1 MKKILSYVAIFIATI
16 NCYAQITFEKGYF
29 ISNEGEKVEC
39 LIKNIDWKDTPTE
52 FIYKR
57 SAIDS
62 EKTNTINSIKEFGI
76 YNSSKYI
83 RANID
88 IDKSSSIVGE
98 LSNNRNPVFIRETL
112 FLKVLIEGDA
122 SLFSYKNSNLKR
134 FFFSTN
140 EREVTQLIYKK
151 YTNNYTIYENKQF
164 LQQLF
169 NNLKCHTLTTK
180 RIEALKYNDSS
191 LSNFFIDYNECKN
204 SESINF
210 YRNSKKRKAF
220 SLAIKAGVNNNSLS
234 IKNSTDNSRNTD
246 FGNKISGRFGIEA
259 EYIFPFNKNKWSL
272 VIAPAYQSFKSQKST
287 ESNNVSGNT
296 LVSSI
301 NYSSIEVPI
310 GVKHSFFLNKNSKIY
325 LLGSYVVTDIK
336 IDSAVDF
343 NRGDGSNLS
352 SLNIKPNSSF
362 AVTLGYKYDKYSID
376 LRYNSKDLLGNY
388 SFWSSDYKS
397 LSLNIGYTIF

>member
-1 MKKILSYVAIFIATI
+1 MKITLLNLVMFITTVT
-16 NCYAQITFEKGYF
+16 CYAQITFEKGYF
-29 ISNEGEKVEC
+29 ITNSGERIEC

-57 SAIDS
+57 NATDS

-88 IDKSSSIVGE
+88 IDKSSSIVGK

-112 FLKVLIEGDA
+112 FLKVLIEGKA
-122 SLFSYKNSNLKR
+122 NLFSYKNRNLKR

-140 EREVTQLIYKK
+140 EKEVTQLIYKK

-180 RIEALKYNDSS
+180 RIETLKYNDNS

-210 YRNSKKRKAF
+210 YKNSKKRNAF

-234 IKNSTDNSRNTD
+234 IKNSINNSRGTD
-246 FGNKISGRFGIEA
+246 FDNKISGRFGIEA
-259 EYIFPFNKNKWSL
+259 EYILPFNKNKWSI
-272 VIAPAYQSFKSQKST
+272 VISPAYQSFKST
-287 ESNNVSGNT
+287 ENNNA
-296 LVSSI
+296 LVSVI
-301 NYSSIEVPI
+301 NYSSIEVPV
-310 GVKHSFFLNKNSKIY
+310 GVKHSFFLNQNSKIY
-325 LLGSYVVTDIK
+325 LLASYVVTDIK
-336 IDSAVDF
+336 IDSKIDF
-343 NRGDGSNLS
+343 NRVDGSNLS

-362 AVTLGYKYDKYSID
+362 ALTLGYKYDKYSID
-376 LRYNSKDLLGNY
+376 LRYNSKDLLANY
-388 SFWSSDYKS
+388 SFWSSNYES